1 MKSWNDINVSK
12 KNMTD
17 NLKISF
23 FNQDYQN
30 IQIYICEFIVN
41 KQSDLLLE
49 VLIEL
54 YCDYYS
60 SLNQKTLAKF
70 NTCIE
75 IVKNKDRNLYLK
87 EDRLTFNDLGTD
99 LNNLIKTQNLYKKK
113 YETKLLY
120 DPAIIINKLNKVNY
134 DIWNNIKQY
143 LPTEQ
148 HKYFLELIY
157 LLSSNNKEQFNNLL
171 NTIINKFGKTKLLK
185 NVETINQSFNDN
197 YILIFFELFKSYKNL
212 FNDFKINNYYDLYYN
227 IFNHKLKKS
236 NIYNRVSLIFL
247 LFDILFKNNSRNTYY
262 NNKIKLDINYIS
274 QIYDKLIKFYE
285 LPTEIKKKQSKPRK
299 KTEKSKVKQSTN
311 SISDTNNVDN
321 DNNDNNDND
330 DKNNRRQEK
339 EPDYSYLYTLVNFNG
354 KSFKKKLDK
363 VDYNKNQLKKYK
375 RKPISIDG
383 AENIFS
389 TYSENSIDIIKL
401 SNHKKYNY

>member
-1 MKSWNDINVSK
+1 MKSWTDINVSK
-12 KNMTD
+12 KNMSD

-41 KQSDLLLE
+41 KQVDSLLE
-49 VLIEL
+49 ILIEL

-60 SLNQKTLAKF
+60 SLNQKTLTKI
-70 NTCIE
+70 NTCID
-75 IVKNKDRNLYLK
+75 IVKNKDKNLYLK
-87 EDRLTFNDLGTD
+87 EDRLVFNDLGID

-113 YETKLLY
+113 YETKLLF
-120 DPAIIINKLNKVNY
+120 DSAIIINKLNKINY
-134 DIWNNIKQY
+134 NIWIEIKQY

-171 NTIINKFGKTKLLK
+171 NTIINKFSKTKLLK
-185 NVETINQSFNDN
+185 NVETINKNFNDN
-197 YILIFFELFKSYKNL
+197 YILVFFELFKSYKNL

-236 NIYNRVSLIFL
+236 NINNRISLIFL
-247 LFDILFKNNSRNTYY
+247 LFNLLFKDNNRNTYY
-262 NNKIKLDINYIS
+262 NNKIKLDINYANG
-274 QIYDKLIKFYE
+274 IYDKLIQFYE
-285 LPTEIKKKQSKPRK
+285 LPTEIKKKPNKPK
-299 KTEKSKVKQSTN
+299 KKPVKNKSKENLEELYEN
-311 SISDTNNVDN
+311 SENNI
-321 DNNDNNDND
+321 NNNQQ
-330 DKNNRRQEK
+330 NRKVEK
-339 EPDYSYLYTLVNFNG
+339 EPDFSYLYTLVNFNG
-354 KSFKKKLDK
+354 KLYKKKLDK
-363 VDYNKNQLKKYK
+363 VDSNKRELRKYK

-389 TYSENSIDIIKL
+389 SYSENSINIIKL
-401 SNHKKYNY
+401 NNHKLYHY

>member
-1 MKSWNDINVSK
+1 MKSWTDINVSK
-12 KNMTD
+12 KTMSD

-41 KQSDLLLE
+41 KQVDSLLE
-49 VLIEL
+49 ILIEL

-60 SLNQKTLAKF
+60 SLNQKTLTKI
-70 NTCIE
+70 NTCID
-75 IVKNKDRNLYLK
+75 IVKNKDKNLYLK
-87 EDRLTFNDLGTD
+87 EDRLVFNDLGID

-113 YETKLLY
+113 YETKLLF
-120 DPAIIINKLNKVNY
+120 DSAIIINKLNKINY
-134 DIWNNIKQY
+134 NIWIEIKQY

-171 NTIINKFGKTKLLK
+171 NTIINKFSKTKLLK
-185 NVETINQSFNDN
+185 NVETINKNFNDN
-197 YILIFFELFKSYKNL
+197 YILVFFELFKSYKNL

-236 NIYNRVSLIFL
+236 NINNRISLIFL
-247 LFDILFKNNSRNTYY
+247 LFNLLFKDNNRNTYY
-262 NNKIKLDINYIS
+262 NNKIKLDINYANG
-274 QIYDKLIKFYE
+274 IYDKLIQFYE
-285 LPTEIKKKQSKPRK
+285 LPTEIKKKPNKPK
-299 KTEKSKVKQSTN
+299 KKPVKNKSKENLEELYEN
-311 SISDTNNVDN
+311 SENNI
-321 DNNDNNDND
+321 NNNQQ
-330 DKNNRRQEK
+330 NRKVEK
-339 EPDYSYLYTLVNFNG
+339 EPDFSYLYTLVNFNG
-354 KSFKKKLDK
+354 KLYKKKLDK
-363 VDYNKNQLKKYK
+363 VDSNKRELRKYK

-389 TYSENSIDIIKL
+389 SYSENSINIIKL
-401 SNHKKYNY
+401 NNHKLYHY

>member
-1 MKSWNDINVSK
+1 MKSWTDINVSK
-12 KNMTD
+12 KTMSD

-41 KQSDLLLE
+41 KQVDLLLE
-49 VLIEL
+49 ILIEL

-60 SLNQKTLAKF
+60 SLNQKTLTKL
-70 NTCIE
+70 NTCID
-75 IVKNKDRNLYLK
+75 IVKNKDKNLYLK
-87 EDRLTFNDLGTD
+87 EDRLVFNDLGTD

-113 YETKLLY
+113 YETKLLF
-120 DPAIIINKLNKVNY
+120 DSSIIINKLNEINY
-134 DIWNNIKQY
+134 NIWIEIKQY

-171 NTIINKFGKTKLLK
+171 NTIINKFSKTKLLK
-185 NVETINQSFNDN
+185 NVETINQNFNDN
-197 YILIFFELFKSYKNL
+197 YILVFFELFKSYKNL

-236 NIYNRVSLIFL
+236 NINNRISLIFL
-247 LFDILFKNNSRNTYY
+247 LFNLLFKDNNRNTYY
-262 NNKIKLDINYIS
+262 NNKIKLDINYAKG
-274 QIYDKLIKFYE
+274 IYDKLIQFYE
-285 LPTEIKKKQSKPRK
+285 LPTEIKKKQNKPRK
-299 KTEKSKVKQSTN
+299 KPVKNKSKENLEELYES
-311 SISDTNNVDN
+311 SENNI
-321 DNNDNNDND
+321 NNNQQ
-330 DKNNRRQEK
+330 NRKTEK
-339 EPDYSYLYTLVNFNG
+339 EPDFSYLYTLVNFNG
-354 KSFKKKLDK
+354 KLYKKKLDK
-363 VDYNKNQLKKYK
+363 VDNNKKELRRYK

-389 TYSENSIDIIKL
+389 SYSENSINIIKL
-401 SNHKKYNY
+401 NNHKLYHY

>member
-1 MKSWNDINVSK
+1 MKSWTDINVSK
-12 KNMTD
+12 KTMSD

-41 KQSDLLLE
+41 KQVDSLLE
-49 VLIEL
+49 ILIEL

-60 SLNQKTLAKF
+60 SLNQKTLTKI
-70 NTCIE
+70 NTCID
-75 IVKNKDRNLYLK
+75 IVKNKDKNLYLK
-87 EDRLTFNDLGTD
+87 EDRLVFNDLGID

-113 YETKLLY
+113 YETKLLF
-120 DPAIIINKLNKVNY
+120 DSAIIINKLNKINY
-134 DIWNNIKQY
+134 NIWIEIKQY

-171 NTIINKFGKTKLLK
+171 NTIINKFSKTKLLK
-185 NVETINQSFNDN
+185 NVETINQNFNDN
-197 YILIFFELFKSYKNL
+197 YILVFFELFKSYKNL

-236 NIYNRVSLIFL
+236 NINNRISLIFL
-247 LFDILFKNNSRNTYY
+247 LFNLLFKDNNRNTYY
-262 NNKIKLDINYIS
+262 NNKIKLDINYANG
-274 QIYDKLIKFYE
+274 IYDKLIQFYE
-285 LPTEIKKKQSKPRK
+285 LPTEIKKKPNKPRK
-299 KTEKSKVKQSTN
+299 KPVKNKSKENLEELYEN
-311 SISDTNNVDN
+311 SENNI
-321 DNNDNNDND
+321 NNNQQ
-330 DKNNRRQEK
+330 NRKVEK
-339 EPDYSYLYTLVNFNG
+339 EPDFSYLYTLVNFNG
-354 KSFKKKLDK
+354 KLYKKKLDK
-363 VDYNKNQLKKYK
+363 VDSNKRELRRYK

-389 TYSENSIDIIKL
+389 SYSENSINIIKL
-401 SNHKKYNY
+401 NNHKLYHY

>member
-1 MKSWNDINVSK
+1 MKSWTDINVSK
-12 KNMTD
+12 KNMSD

-41 KQSDLLLE
+41 KQVDLLLE
-49 VLIEL
+49 ILIEL

-60 SLNQKTLAKF
+60 SLNQKTLTKI
-70 NTCIE
+70 NTCID
-75 IVKNKDRNLYLK
+75 IVKNKDKNLYLK
-87 EDRLTFNDLGTD
+87 EDRLVFNDLGTD

-113 YETKLLY
+113 YETKLLF
-120 DPAIIINKLNKVNY
+120 DPAIIINKLNKINY
-134 DIWNNIKQY
+134 NIWIEIKQY

-171 NTIINKFGKTKLLK
+171 NTIINKFSKTKLLK
-185 NVETINQSFNDN
+185 NVETINQNFNDN
-197 YILIFFELFKSYKNL
+197 YILVFFELFKSYKNL

-236 NIYNRVSLIFL
+236 NINNRVSLIFL
-247 LFDILFKNNSRNTYY
+247 LFNLLFKDNNRNTYY
-262 NNKIKLDINYIS
+262 NNKIKLDINYANG
-274 QIYDKLIKFYE
+274 IYDKLIQFYE
-285 LPTEIKKKQSKPRK
+285 LPTEIKKKPNKPK
-299 KTEKSKVKQSTN
+299 KKPVKNKSKENLEELNEN
-311 SISDTNNVDN
+311 SENNI
-321 DNNDNNDND
+321 NNNQQ
-330 DKNNRRQEK
+330 NRKVEK
-339 EPDYSYLYTLVNFNG
+339 EPDFSYLYTLVNFNG
-354 KSFKKKLDK
+354 KLYKKKLDK
-363 VDYNKNQLKKYK
+363 VDNNKRELRRYK

-389 TYSENSIDIIKL
+389 SYSENSINIIKL
-401 SNHKKYNY
+401 NNHKLYHY

>member
-1 MKSWNDINVSK
+1 MKSWADINVSK
-12 KNMTD
+12 KNMSD

-41 KQSDLLLE
+41 KQVDLLLE
-49 VLIEL
+49 ILIEL

-60 SLNQKTLAKF
+60 SLNQKTLTKI
-70 NTCIE
+70 NTCID
-75 IVKNKDRNLYLK
+75 IVKNKDKNLYLK
-87 EDRLTFNDLGTD
+87 EDRLVFNDLGTD

-113 YETKLLY
+113 YETKLLF
-120 DPAIIINKLNKVNY
+120 DSAIIINKLNKINY
-134 DIWNNIKQY
+134 NIWIEIKQY

-171 NTIINKFGKTKLLK
+171 NTIINKFSKTKLLK
-185 NVETINQSFNDN
+185 NVETINQNFNDN
-197 YILIFFELFKSYKNL
+197 YILVFFELFKSYKNL

-236 NIYNRVSLIFL
+236 NINNRVSLIFL
-247 LFDILFKNNSRNTYY
+247 LFNLLFKDNNRNTYY
-262 NNKIKLDINYIS
+262 NNKIKLDINYANG
-274 QIYDKLIKFYE
+274 IYDKLIQFYE
-285 LPTEIKKKQSKPRK
+285 LPTEIKKKPNKPK
-299 KTEKSKVKQSTN
+299 KKPVKNKSKENLEELHEN
-311 SISDTNNVDN
+311 SENNI
-321 DNNDNNDND
+321 NNNQQ
-330 DKNNRRQEK
+330 NRKVEK
-339 EPDYSYLYTLVNFNG
+339 EPDFSYLYTLVNFNG
-354 KSFKKKLDK
+354 KLYKKKLDK
-363 VDYNKNQLKKYK
+363 VDSNKRELRRYK

-389 TYSENSIDIIKL
+389 SYSENSINIIKL
-401 SNHKKYNY
+401 NNHKLYHY

>member
-1 MKSWNDINVSK
+1 MKSWTDINVSK
-12 KNMTD
+12 KNMSD

-41 KQSDLLLE
+41 KQVDLLLE
-49 VLIEL
+49 ILIEL

-60 SLNQKTLAKF
+60 SLNQKTLTKI
-70 NTCIE
+70 NTCID
-75 IVKNKDRNLYLK
+75 IVKNKDKNLYLK
-87 EDRLTFNDLGTD
+87 EDRLVFNDLGID

-113 YETKLLY
+113 YETKLLF
-120 DPAIIINKLNKVNY
+120 DSAIIINKLNKINY
-134 DIWNNIKQY
+134 NIWIEIKQY

-171 NTIINKFGKTKLLK
+171 NTIINKFSKTKLLK
-185 NVETINQSFNDN
+185 NVETINKNFNDN
-197 YILIFFELFKSYKNL
+197 YILVFFELFKSYKNL

-236 NIYNRVSLIFL
+236 NINNRISLIFL
-247 LFDILFKNNSRNTYY
+247 LFNLLFKDNNRNTYY
-262 NNKIKLDINYIS
+262 NNKIKLDINYANG
-274 QIYDKLIKFYE
+274 IYDKLIQFYE
-285 LPTEIKKKQSKPRK
+285 LPTEIKKKPNKPK
-299 KTEKSKVKQSTN
+299 KKPVKNKSKENLEELYEN
-311 SISDTNNVDN
+311 SENNI
-321 DNNDNNDND
+321 NNNQQ
-330 DKNNRRQEK
+330 NRKVEK
-339 EPDYSYLYTLVNFNG
+339 EPDFSYLYTLVNFNG
-354 KSFKKKLDK
+354 KLYKKKLDK
-363 VDYNKNQLKKYK
+363 VDSNKRELRKYK

-389 TYSENSIDIIKL
+389 SYSENSINIIKL
-401 SNHKKYNY
+401 NNHKLYHY

>member
-1 MKSWNDINVSK
+1 MKSWTDINVSK
-12 KNMTD
+12 KNMSD

-41 KQSDLLLE
+41 KQVDLLLE
-49 VLIEL
+49 ILIEL

-60 SLNQKTLAKF
+60 SLNQKTLTKI
-70 NTCIE
+70 NTCID
-75 IVKNKDRNLYLK
+75 IVKNKDKNLYLK
-87 EDRLTFNDLGTD
+87 EDRLVFNDLGTD

-113 YETKLLY
+113 YETKLLF
-120 DPAIIINKLNKVNY
+120 DSAIIINKLNKINY
-134 DIWNNIKQY
+134 NIWIEIKQY

-171 NTIINKFGKTKLLK
+171 NTIINKFSKTKLLK
-185 NVETINQSFNDN
+185 NVETINQNFNDN
-197 YILIFFELFKSYKNL
+197 YILVFFELFKSYKNL

-236 NIYNRVSLIFL
+236 NINNRVSLIFL
-247 LFDILFKNNSRNTYY
+247 LFNLLFKDNNRNTYY
-262 NNKIKLDINYIS
+262 NNKIKLDINYANG
-274 QIYDKLIKFYE
+274 IYDKLIQFYE
-285 LPTEIKKKQSKPRK
+285 LPTEIKKKPNKPK
-299 KTEKSKVKQSTN
+299 KKPVKNKSKENLEELHEN
-311 SISDTNNVDN
+311 SENNI
-321 DNNDNNDND
+321 NNNQQ
-330 DKNNRRQEK
+330 NRKVEK
-339 EPDYSYLYTLVNFNG
+339 EPDFSYLYTLVNFNG
-354 KSFKKKLDK
+354 KLYKKKLDK
-363 VDYNKNQLKKYK
+363 VDNNKRELRRYK

-389 TYSENSIDIIKL
+389 SYSENSINIIKL
-401 SNHKKYNY
+401 NNHKLYHY

>member
-1 MKSWNDINVSK
+1 MKSWTDINVSK
-12 KNMTD
+12 KTMSD

-41 KQSDLLLE
+41 KQVDLLLE
-49 VLIEL
+49 ILIEL

-60 SLNQKTLAKF
+60 SLNQKTLTKL
-70 NTCIE
+70 NTCID
-75 IVKNKDRNLYLK
+75 IVKNKDKNLYLK
-87 EDRLTFNDLGTD
+87 EDRLVFNDLGTD

-113 YETKLLY
+113 YETKLLF
-120 DPAIIINKLNKVNY
+120 DSAIIINKLNKINY
-134 DIWNNIKQY
+134 NIWIEIKQY

-171 NTIINKFGKTKLLK
+171 NTIINKFSKTKLLK
-185 NVETINQSFNDN
+185 NVETINQNFNDN
-197 YILIFFELFKSYKNL
+197 YILVFFELFKSYKNL

-236 NIYNRVSLIFL
+236 NISNRISLIFL
-247 LFDILFKNNSRNTYY
+247 LFNLLFKDNNRNTYY
-262 NNKIKLDINYIS
+262 NNKIKLDINYANG
-274 QIYDKLIKFYE
+274 IYNKLIQFYE
-285 LPTEIKKKQSKPRK
+285 LPTEIKKKQNKPRK
-299 KTEKSKVKQSTN
+299 KPVKNKSKENLEELYESSENNIN
-311 SISDTNNVDN
+311 SNQQ
-321 DNNDNNDND
+321 
-330 DKNNRRQEK
+330 NRKTEK
-339 EPDYSYLYTLVNFNG
+339 EPDFSYLYTLVNFNG
-354 KSFKKKLDK
+354 KLYKKKLDK
-363 VDYNKNQLKKYK
+363 VDNNKKELRRYK

-389 TYSENSIDIIKL
+389 SYSENSINIIKL
-401 SNHKKYNY
+401 NNHKLYHY

>member
-1 MKSWNDINVSK
+1 MKSWADINVSK
-12 KNMTD
+12 KNMSD

-41 KQSDLLLE
+41 KQVDLLLE
-49 VLIEL
+49 ILIEL

-60 SLNQKTLAKF
+60 SLNQKTLTKI
-70 NTCIE
+70 NTCID
-75 IVKNKDRNLYLK
+75 IVKNKDKNLYLK
-87 EDRLTFNDLGTD
+87 EDRLVFNDLGTD

-113 YETKLLY
+113 YETKLLF
-120 DPAIIINKLNKVNY
+120 DSAIIINKLNKINY
-134 DIWNNIKQY
+134 NIWIEIKQY

-171 NTIINKFGKTKLLK
+171 NTIINKFSKTKLLK
-185 NVETINQSFNDN
+185 NVETINQNFNDN
-197 YILIFFELFKSYKNL
+197 YILVFFELFKSYKNL

-236 NIYNRVSLIFL
+236 NINNRVSLIFL
-247 LFDILFKNNSRNTYY
+247 LFNLLFKDNNRNTYY
-262 NNKIKLDINYIS
+262 NNKIKLDINYANG
-274 QIYDKLIKFYE
+274 IYDKLIQFYE
-285 LPTEIKKKQSKPRK
+285 LPTEIKKKPNKPK
-299 KTEKSKVKQSTN
+299 KKPVKNKSKENLEELHEN
-311 SISDTNNVDN
+311 SEDNINNN
-321 DNNDNNDND
+321 QQ
-330 DKNNRRQEK
+330 NRKVEK
-339 EPDYSYLYTLVNFNG
+339 EPDFSYLYTLVNFNG
-354 KSFKKKLDK
+354 KLYKKKLDK
-363 VDYNKNQLKKYK
+363 VDNNKRELRRYK

-389 TYSENSIDIIKL
+389 SYSENSINIIKL
-401 SNHKKYNY
+401 NNHKLYHY